1 MKLFQ
6 FLLLTILA
14 AILCYTTLD
23 MPPRGELDAPASRI
37 ESPVGTPVAGAYYI
51 QHAYLDTHTPNMVC
65 VVLADYRSVDTFGE
79 VVVVFAGVMTCFFVL
94 RRRRS

>member
-1 MKLFQ
+1 MKLLQ
-6 FLLLTILA
+6 FLLLAILGS
-14 AILCYTTLD
+14 ILCYTVLD
-23 MPPRGELDAPASRI
+23 MPPRGEIDAPASRM

-51 QHAYLDTHTPNMVC
+51 QHAYEDTHTPNMVA

-94 RRRRS
+94 RRRKS